1 MLLGKMNDQ
10 RHRVPETESD
20 RGSAA
25 KRAIPE
31 HSHKTSARAKRAADL
46 YFAEGKSF
54 RAAMLESGY
63 SPSIAAQGPK
73 YNLRRNVSLRRAF
86 EAASHN
92 HLRPEQLKMLAVHRL
107 ASEIANPKRTD
118 GVKPIEVLG
127 KMKDFDWFVRN
138 ADLQIGIF
146 ASLAEGTVG
155 EGPPPDGARE

>member
-1 MLLGKMNDQ
+1 MLLSKMNDQ
-10 RHRVPETESD
+10 RQRVSETQPAK
-20 RGSAA
+20 GSPA

-31 HSHKTSARAKRAADL
+31 HSHKASSRANRAADL

-118 GVKPIEVLG
+118 GVKPIEVIG
-127 KMKDFDWFVRN
+127 KMKDFDWFVRGP
-138 ADLQIGIF
+138 DLQVGIF

-155 EGPPPDGARE
+155 EGPPPDDTRE